1 MNTMIDIIAVA
12 LLVTFMVTAILIK
25 QKSEK
30 YDKYISIFFFMT
42 LFLSLTLLSL
52 VFVKIVF

>member
-1 MNTMIDIIAVA
+1 MKTIIDIIAVS
-12 LLVTFMVTAILIK
+12 LLITFAITAILIK

-30 YDKYISIFFFMT
+30 YDKYISIFFFTT
-42 LFLSLTLLSL
+42 LFLSVTLLSL

>member
-1 MNTMIDIIAVA
+1 MKTTIDIIAVA
-12 LLVTFMVTAILIK
+12 LLVTFAITAILIK

-30 YDKYISIFFFMT
+30 YDKYIGVFFFTT
-42 LFLSLTLLSL
+42 LFLSIVLLGL

>member
-30 YDKYISIFFFMT
+30 YDKYIGLFFFTT
-42 LFLSLTLLSL
+42 LFLSVALLSL